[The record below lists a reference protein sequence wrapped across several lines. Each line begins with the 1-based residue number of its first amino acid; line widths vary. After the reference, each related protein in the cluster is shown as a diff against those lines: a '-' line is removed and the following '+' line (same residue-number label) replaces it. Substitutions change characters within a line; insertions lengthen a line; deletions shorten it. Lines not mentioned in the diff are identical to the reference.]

1 MELMAWSDQFVTG
14 LETVDTQHH
23 ALVDLVNAAAP
34 YLALTGEAG
43 VRAAGPFLEKLF
55 HYAATHF
62 RDEEELMRKEGLAP
76 EYLEQHHRTHVAF
89 VDEVTQ
95 MKRQTEQDDNVSG
108 NHLLRFLAS
117 WLTFHILSEDK
128 KMAVQVRAIRSGT
141 SPAQAQRDVEAGES
155 APHAVYTN
163 ALIDLFT
170 LLTERNRT
178 LVEANQKVQLAQT
191 ELAAANQSLEL
202 RVEERTRALEQA
214 QGQLLQ
220 SEKMAAVGQLAAGVA
235 HEINNPIGFISSN
248 LSSLTSYVEQLFGL
262 ISAYE
267 QVTATPN
274 PAIEAARAEVD
285 IEFLRQDIPDLLKES
300 SDGLARVKRIV
311 NGLRDF
317 SHVDDGQWLEADLNQ
332 VLESALNM
340 VWNEVKYKAEVVK
353 ELTPLPQLL
362 CIAAQLNQV
371 FVNLLMNAAQAI
383 DVKGVITLRSG
394 EADDHVWVEIADTG
408 RGMTAEVQKRIF
420 EPFYTTKAVGKGT
433 GLGLS
438 ISWEIITRHHGRI
451 DVHSEPG
458 VGTRFRITLPRVM
471 PTTDG
476 APT

>member
-1 MELMAWSDQFVTG
+1 
-14 LETVDTQHH
+14 
-23 ALVDLVNAAAP
+23 
-34 YLALTGEAG
+34 
-43 VRAAGPFLEKLF
+43 
-55 HYAATHF
+55 
-62 RDEEELMRKEGLAP
+62 
-76 EYLEQHHRTHVAF
+76 
-89 VDEVTQ
+89 
-95 MKRQTEQDDNVSG
+95 
-108 NHLLRFLAS
+108 
-117 WLTFHILSEDK
+117 
-128 KMAVQVRAIRSGT
+128 
-141 SPAQAQRDVEAGES
+141 
-155 APHAVYTN
+155 
-163 ALIDLFT
+163 
-170 LLTERNRT
+170 
-178 LVEANQKVQLAQT
+178 
-191 ELAAANQSLEL
+191 
-202 RVEERTRALEQA
+202 
-214 QGQLLQ
+214 
-220 SEKMAAVGQLAAGVA
+220 VGQLAAGVA

>member
-1 MELMAWSDQFVTG
+1 
-14 LETVDTQHH
+14 
-23 ALVDLVNAAAP
+23 
-34 YLALTGEAG
+34 
-43 VRAAGPFLEKLF
+43 
-55 HYAATHF
+55 
-62 RDEEELMRKEGLAP
+62 
-76 EYLEQHHRTHVAF
+76 
-89 VDEVTQ
+89 
-95 MKRQTEQDDNVSG
+95 
-108 NHLLRFLAS
+108 
-117 WLTFHILSEDK
+117 
-128 KMAVQVRAIRSGT
+128 
-141 SPAQAQRDVEAGES
+141 
-155 APHAVYTN
+155 
-163 ALIDLFT
+163 
-170 LLTERNRT
+170 
-178 LVEANQKVQLAQT
+178 
-191 ELAAANQSLEL
+191 LAAANQSLEL

-267 QVTATPN
+267 HVTATPN

-471 PTTDG
+471 PTTDV